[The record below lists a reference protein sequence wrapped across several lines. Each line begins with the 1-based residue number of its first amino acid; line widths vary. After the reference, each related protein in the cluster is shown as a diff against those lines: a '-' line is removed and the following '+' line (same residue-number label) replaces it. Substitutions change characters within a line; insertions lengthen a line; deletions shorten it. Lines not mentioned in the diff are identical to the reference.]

1 MHGKLRALLQK
12 QEAIV
17 DAAKAAGRD
26 LTEEEQKRFDALQ
39 AEIDQ
44 AKAEDDA
51 GEKEKEAREIA
62 IKEERERAA
71 GITALC
77 RSFGMDPESYIASGK
92 SMDEVRAAVLAELA
106 KDRAPIGNR
115 RMEVTGDEE
124 DKFRSAAVLGL
135 RQRMGYDSD
144 KERSPYAGTEFK
156 DLAIE
161 CMEREGASAE
171 SLRHMSKDELFQHLC
186 NDRAYMN
193 PSAAFPSIMDA
204 TVNKTIVDAYQL
216 VPTTFNLWTTKGSLS
231 DFKAENV
238 HQWEVGG
245 VSDFEKVGENGE
257 IKADRPSNKMRPTR
271 KLDSYGKSFS
281 LTREAFINDDVGLLS
296 KTLSEYSAAA
306 KRTIDNQV
314 YDLLLSNAAYADGI
328 ALFDKKHGNLAT
340 TGAKPGQAG
349 LQDALLQMGVQKDD
363 FGQAIRVIPKYVLIG
378 NQNQFDTYIALHS
391 AQITGSANN
400 DVNPMYGMALQPI
413 IVPQLDAAASAGAC
427 PWFMVADPMSAKS
440 IEVDYL
446 NGAETPQVRRM
457 EKPGVLGFH
466 WDVFMDWGITALDFR
481 GIYKNGGAK

>member
-17 DAAKAAGRD
+17 KAAKAAGRD
-26 LTEEEQKRFDALQ
+26 LTEEEQKQFNALQ

-44 AKAEDDA
+44 AKADDDA
-51 GEKEKEAREIA
+51 REKEKEAREIA

-71 GITALC
+71 GITSLC

-106 KDRAPIGNR
+106 KDKAPIGNR
-115 RMEVTGDEE
+115 KPEVTGDEE

-144 KERSPYAGTEFK
+144 KERSPYAGTELK
-156 DLAIE
+156 DLATE
-161 CMEREGASAE
+161 CMEHDGASAE

-216 VPTTFNLWTTKGSLS
+216 VPTTFDLWTTKGSLS

-245 VSDFEKVGENGE
+245 ISDFEKVNENGE
-257 IKADRPSNKMRPTR
+257 IKADRPSEKLRPTR

-281 LTREAFINDDVGLLS
+281 LTREAFINDDIGLLS

-340 TGAKPGQAG
+340 TGAKPGQTG

-378 NQNQFDTYIALHS
+378 NQNQFDTYVALHS
-391 AQITGSANN
+391 AQITGSSNN

-427 PWFMVADPMSAKS
+427 PWFVVADPMSAKS

-466 WDVFMDWGITALDFR
+466 WDVYMDWGITALDYR
-481 GIYKNGGAK
+481 GIFKNGGAK